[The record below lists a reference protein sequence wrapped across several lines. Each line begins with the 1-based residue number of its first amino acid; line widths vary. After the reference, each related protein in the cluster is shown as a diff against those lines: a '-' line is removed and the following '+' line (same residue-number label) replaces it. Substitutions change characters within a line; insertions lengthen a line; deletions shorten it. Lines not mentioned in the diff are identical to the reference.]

1 MLQETIVLTALYILV
16 IALLYAPKCPAMTA
30 TNPAPDYVDY
40 FPEVVEET
48 DTVTDM
54 VIPIAQTET
63 AIAANPTP
71 DLAALTIRQLKA
83 MAKGKIKNYGNLTK
97 AQLIDR
103 LALA

>member
-1 MLQETIVLTALYILV
+1 MSSYNVNIRDEGTATNSLLIQTRPLQRKPVMLSETIVLTALYILV

-63 AIAANPTP
+63 EIGRAHV
-71 DLAALTIRQLKA
+71 
-83 MAKGKIKNYGNLTK
+83 
-97 AQLIDR
+97 
-103 LALA
+103 